1 MTESSYLRFDR
12 TINGRSFLT
21 YVEQLTLKSDD
32 IIMLDNLDSHKGDAA
47 RKTIRAA
54 EARMIFLPPDN
65 PHLNPIE

>member
-12 TINGRSFLT
+12 PINGRSFLT
-21 YVEQLTLKSDD
+21 YVEQLTLKSD
-32 IIMLDNLDSHKGDAA
+32 NLDSHKGDAA

-54 EARMIFLPPDN
+54 AARMIFLPPYN